1 VDIPNTSPT
10 RLERDTDASWS
21 RAAPWLPV
29 ALAILY
35 PWALRA
41 FHAAIAT
48 GSTAGA
54 IGAGLWLAVAFA
66 LPLAGLVLTL
76 VDDPLPAVGTLG
88 PAARRLGFAALAA
101 PPLFV
106 LTGVVAGLL
115 HSPVRDVWI
124 WPVAWILAGVTA
136 SLARSPDAPAP
147 TRASGRLR
155 VVHGVTGA
163 LILLFVAF
171 HLSNHLTGLFGP
183 EAHGRIMKAGRV
195 IYRSS
200 IVEPLLVGLLLFQ
213 VAVGLR
219 LAWRWSA
226 GRMDLARTIQVGSGA
241 YLAAFILTHLN
252 SALVSARAV
261 HGIQTD
267 WAWASGAP
275 DGLLLDAW
283 NIRLVP
289 HYALGVFFVVAHLFC
304 GLRGVLLAHGAR
316 PAVVQR
322 VWWAGLGL
330 AAALSATIIAA
341 LCGLRLG

>member
-1 VDIPNTSPT
+1 VDIPNTSPI
-10 RLERDTDASWS
+10 RFHRDADASRS

-29 ALAILY
+29 ALAVLY
-35 PWALRA
+35 PWVLRA

-54 IGAGLWLAVAFA
+54 IGAGLWLAIAFA
-66 LPLAGLVLTL
+66 LPLAGLALTL
-76 VDDPLPAVGTLG
+76 AGDPPPRIGALG
-88 PAARRLGFAALAA
+88 PATRRLGFAALAA

-106 LTGVVAGLL
+106 LTGVVTGLL

-124 WPVAWILAGVTA
+124 WTAAWILTGAAA
-136 SLARSPDAPAP
+136 SSARPSNASAP
-147 TRASGRLR
+147 TRPSGRLR
-155 VVHGVTGA
+155 VVHGVAGA
-163 LILLFVAF
+163 VILLFVAF

-195 IYRSS
+195 VYRSP
-200 IVEPLLVGLLLFQ
+200 IVEPLLIGLLLFQ

-226 GRMDLARTIQVGSGA
+226 GRMDLARAIQIGSGA

-275 DGLLLDAW
+275 DGLLPDAW

-316 PAVVQR
+316 PVIVR
-322 VWWAGLGL
+322 RIWWAGLGL

>member
-1 VDIPNTSPT
+1 MLVDLSNTSPA
-10 RLERDTDASWS
+10 RLDRDADTSRSWIG
-21 RAAPWLPV
+21 PWLP
-29 ALAILY
+29 AGLAILY
-35 PWALRA
+35 PWTLWG
-41 FHAAIAT
+41 FHAAI
-48 GSTAGA
+48 TAGPA
-54 IGAGLWLAVAFA
+54 IGAGPWLVAAFA
-66 LPLAGLVLTL
+66 LPLAGLALAQARE
-76 VDDPLPAVGTLG
+76 PLPGIGSLG
-88 PAARRLGFAALAA
+88 PATRRLAFLALAA

-115 HSPVRDVWI
+115 HSPVRDIWI
-124 WPVAWILAGVTA
+124 WPTAWILAGVAA
-136 SLARSPDAPAP
+136 SLARSSGVSAP
-147 TRASGRLR
+147 TRPLGRLR
-155 VVHGVTGA
+155 VIHGVAGA

-171 HLSNHLTGLFGP
+171 HLSNHLMGLFGP
-183 EAHGRIMKAGRV
+183 EAHDRVMRAGRAV
-195 IYRSS
+195 YRSTV
-200 IVEPLLVGLLLFQ
+200 VEPLLVGLLLFQ
-213 VAVGLR
+213 VAGGLR

-226 GRMDLARTIQVGSGA
+226 GPMDLARTVQVGSGA

-289 HYALGVFFVVAHLFC
+289 HYALGVFFIVAHLFC
-304 GLRGVLLAHGAR
+304 GLRGVLLAHGT
-316 PAVVQR
+316 PPVVAQR
-322 VWWAGLGL
+322 IWWTGLAL